1 MLTGEFSSS
10 CSIIIDFSSYFY
22 FRRLVTNIL
31 LSFLTTSRGDP
42 KRFEMLALLATIL
55 SWDDA
60 EREKA
65 GLQRQGAVGG
75 GGKGKTIKGKDK
87 ESEKSAEEEAAM
99 NEVSRSHQP
108 ATRFYWHICVE
119 LNLVPTVFQ
128 QLVCRVPPQRSFS
141 GSTVSDRYIR
151 SPASPNTVIPFSRL
165 TSYIFA
171 YPWSCSR
178 IHVIFAPV
186 FFA

>member
-1 MLTGEFSSS
+1 MLTGEFSSA

-65 GLQRQGAVGG
+65 GLQRQGAMEG
-75 GGKGKTIKGKDK
+75 GGKGKAIKGKDK
-87 ESEKSAEEEAAM
+87 ESEKNAEEEAAM
-99 NEVSRSHQP
+99 NEVSPSHQP

-119 LNLVPTVFQ
+119 LNMVPDSLSATC
-128 QLVCRVPPQRSFS
+128 LSSSSSKKLLRVNHLRSVHQITSLTEHCHPFL
-141 GSTVSDRYIR
+141 STHLLY
-151 SPASPNTVIPFSRL
+151 FRL
-165 TSYIFA
+165 
-171 YPWSCSR
+171 PM
-178 IHVIFAPV
+178 VLQPDP
-186 FFA
+186 